1 MVGVS
6 DGRGHVRQL
15 QKQLVVAVSWLLP
28 HLQQSFWIHGFFKV
42 SSCFSPARTGTLK
55 PRNKTRQE
63 ETNGEIWTTPATRE
77 IHRKTDNLRSAAH
90 PEYCPSSSRAGVGA
104 AAWRVGKHP
113 HLQTLIIQLNSFIR
127 ATYKKIYKGRLLLSQ
142 HIKKYPRYTLLYIEV
157 LEDFKGE
164 RKAKGCRMP
173 WRLQRGT

>member
-6 DGRGHVRQL
+6 DGRGYVRQL

-28 HLQQSFWIHGFFKV
+28 HLQQSFWMHGFFKV
-42 SSCFSPARTGTLK
+42 SSCFSPGTLK

-113 HLQTLIIQLNSFIR
+113 HLQTLIMQLNSFIR
-127 ATYKKIYKGRLLLSQ
+127 ATYKNYIKGGCFFHNILKS
-142 HIKKYPRYTLLYIEV
+142 IPDTLYCTSKFLKTS
-157 LEDFKGE
+157 KGSV
-164 RKAKGCRMP
+164 KGCCYFHT
-173 WRLQRGT
+173 G